1 MMMMMMMSKMMMMT
15 MMMRMAVMM
24 MMMTAS
30 QRHRKRGARA
40 PLLDLRREDRGGEHA
55 LPHHL
60 SVPKVPEGWPAEPGG
75 DEEPEGTEGTQLGKP
90 GVSNPRGTPRLRRVR
105 IDPQHHDGLGVPR
118 PPGVAAVRD
127 NPDGWDFEL

>member
-1 MMMMMMMSKMMMMT
+1 MMMMMLMMMMMMSKMMMMT

-55 LPHHL
+55 LHHHL
-60 SVPKVPEGWPAEPGG
+60 SVPHVPEGWPAE
-75 DEEPEGTEGTQLGKP
+75 Q
-90 GVSNPRGTPRLRRVR
+90 RGNAT
-105 IDPQHHDGLGVPR
+105 GEAGC
-118 PPGVAAVRD
+118 
-127 NPDGWDFEL
+127 